1 MGADK
6 SSAASNQ
13 KSQTSSSKL
22 LIVIAVMSSDL
33 TASVDTR
40 IMSVIVGFG
49 PAIILRVR
57 IIPIGVVIVR
67 RAGVNGVQND
77 TQYPAFH
84 AQKQV
89 AGASESFLRSLP
101 AAHHQKNTIR
111 LHRQNYGIGC
121 GHDWRRVD
129 HDKLKLC

>member
-33 TASVDTR
+33 TASLDTR
-40 IMSVIVGFG
+40 IMSAIVAFG
-49 PAIILRVR
+49 GSIVLRVR

-67 RAGVNGVQND
+67 RAGVHRVQND

-89 AGASESFLRSLP
+89 ASASKSFFRSFS
-101 AAHHQKNTIR
+101 AAH
-111 LHRQNYGIGC
+111 Y
-121 GHDWRRVD
+121 
-129 HDKLKLC
+129 